1 MLTTIIFFCFL
12 LGCVAGLRA
21 FTAPAAVCWAT
32 HLGWLHF
39 AGTSFSFMDHMVTLV
54 IFSLLALGELI
65 TDKLP
70 KTPARTSPPQ
80 LIARMLFGGFAG
92 AALSVGAG
100 GTLVTGT
107 LAGVVGAAIGT
118 FAGYHMRHALVTQVK
133 LPDFPVAVMEDLLA
147 ILGGLFLVSHLA
159 RP

>member
-12 LGCVAGLRA
+12 LDCVAGLRV
-21 FTAPAAVCWAT
+21 FTAPAVVCWGA
-32 HLGWLHF
+32 HLSWLHF
-39 AGTSFSFMDHMVTLV
+39 AGTSFGFMDYMVTLV
-54 IFSLLALGELI
+54 IFTLLAIGELI

-80 LIARMLFGGFAG
+80 LIARILFGGFAG

-107 LAGVVGAAIGT
+107 LAGMVGAAIGT
-118 FAGYHMRHALVTQVK
+118 FAGYHMRHALVTQVN

-147 ILGGLFLVSHLA
+147 IAGGLFLVSHLA
-159 RP
+159 LP

>member
-21 FTAPAAVCWAT
+21 FTAPAVVCWGA

-39 AGTSFSFMDHMVTLV
+39 AGTSLGFMDYMVTLV
-54 IFSLLALGELI
+54 IFTLLAIGELI

-70 KTPARTSPPQ
+70 KTPARTTPPQ
-80 LIARMLFGGFAG
+80 LIARILFGGFAG

-100 GTLVTGT
+100 GTLVTGL

-118 FAGYHMRHALVTQVK
+118 FAGYHMRHALVTQLRV
-133 LPDFPVAVMEDLLA
+133 PDLPVAVMEDLLA
-147 ILGGLFLVSHLA
+147 IAGGLFLVSHI
-159 RP
+159 